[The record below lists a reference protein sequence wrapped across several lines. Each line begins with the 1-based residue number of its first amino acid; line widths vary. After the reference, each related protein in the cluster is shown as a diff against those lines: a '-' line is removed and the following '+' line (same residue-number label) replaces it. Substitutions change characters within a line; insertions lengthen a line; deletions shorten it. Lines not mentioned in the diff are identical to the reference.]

1 MMFILLS
8 VLLNSL
14 LFVILKLF
22 PKYNIDTLTALVVN
36 YGTASFLGMM
46 VSQESYSLTTAS
58 QSEWFTSSMLL
69 GCLFISVFFA
79 TAITSQRN
87 GLSVASVA
95 SKMSV
100 IIPIGFGIFLFNEEA
115 GFLKILGIILALI
128 AVYYTS
134 KKEEGTVALKQQL
147 LFPALVFV
155 GAGIIDSSLKIIS
168 HFYLST
174 EEIGVFSTNT
184 FLMAFLIGLIT
195 LSIRYSKNK
204 ENVLLG
210 KNILGGVVLGIPN
223 YFALFYMIK
232 MLDYDTWDSSTI
244 FTIHNVAIVTLTTMV
259 GLIIFR
265 EKITLKNAFGILL
278 ALFSIFLVTW
288 K

>member
-8 VLLNSL
+8 ILLNSL

-36 YGTASFLGMM
+36 YGTASVLGMM

-58 QSEWFTSSMLL
+58 QSKWFTSSMLL

-100 IIPIGFGIFLFNEEA
+100 IVPIGFGIFLFNEDA
-115 GFLKILGIILALI
+115 GFFKILGIILALI

-147 LFPALVFV
+147 LFPLLVFI

-168 HFYLST
+168 HFYLTS
-174 EEIGVFSTNT
+174 EQIAVFSTNT
-184 FLMAFLIGLIT
+184 FLMAFCVGLLVIG
-195 LSIRYSKNK
+195 IRFHRNK
-204 ENVLLG
+204 ENFLLG
-210 KNILGGVVLGIPN
+210 KNILGGIILGVPN
-223 YFALFYMIK
+223 YFSLYYMIK
-232 MLDYDTWDSSTI
+232 MLDHPTWDSSTI
-244 FTIHNVAIVTLTTMV
+244 FTIHNVAIVTLTTLV
-259 GLIIFR
+259 GLIVFR
-265 EKITLKNAFGILL
+265 EKITLKNTFGILL

>member
-36 YGTASFLGMM
+36 YGTATFLGII
-46 VSQESYSLTTAS
+46 VNQEFYSISKAC
-58 QSEWFTSSMLL
+58 QSEWFTSSALL
-69 GCLFISVFFA
+69 GSLFISVFFA
-79 TAITSQRN
+79 TAITTQRN

-100 IIPIGFGIFLFNEEA
+100 IIPIGFGIFLFNDDA
-115 GFLKILGIILALI
+115 GFLKIIGIVLALI
-128 AVYYTS
+128 AVYFTS
-134 KKEEGTVALKQQL
+134 KKEVGTVGLKQQF
-147 LFPALVFV
+147 LFPILVFT

-168 HFYLST
+168 HFYLSS

-184 FLMAFLIGLIT
+184 FLMAFLIGLMA
-195 LSIRYSKNK
+195 LVFRFFKNN

-210 KNILGGVVLGIPN
+210 KNILGGIVLGIPN

-232 MLDYDTWDSSTI
+232 MLDHDTWDSSTI
-244 FTIHNVAIVTLTTMV
+244 FTTHNVAIVTFTTIV
-259 GLIIFR
+259 GLVIFK
-265 EKITLKNAFGILL
+265 EKITLKNALGIVL